1 MGADDVSYRVI
12 ADLFE
17 GLVNLNQSNQV
28 VPGVANSWD
37 ISSDGLVYT
46 FHLRKNAKWSNGEPV
61 TAEDFVY
68 AFRRNADPAQ
78 ASPQNV
84 FFLPIKNGKQVIN
97 GQLPTKDLAIK
108 ALSKDTLQIT
118 LEVPSPTFLQSLA
131 VPIMFPLYQPAI
143 KKWGNQWIQPGHI
156 VGNGA
161 YMLKKWV
168 VNGYLLEEKNPYYWD
183 EKNVRIPFIKF
194 LPTNA
199 LDGYNHYRAGSV
211 DFTDTPSGVKL
222 SKLKSQFTDQVYNV
236 PYLAVVYYWI
246 NMKKPAFQDIRVRKA
261 LNMVID
267 RHLITDQLVGMG
279 RTPAYGV
286 APDSIQHGAF
296 KELYKTLPS
305 YAWVNWSMS
314 KRIVEA
320 KKLLMAAG
328 FSAKHPLHFELSY
341 NTSEYNKQIALS
353 VMQMWQQ
360 AFKDSIDV
368 KLHNDEWKV
377 YIEEVNKGNFDI
389 ARMGS
394 NASINAVNEFVYAL
408 TCNAPSN
415 SGGSC
420 IPSINKDYQAAT
432 HAINHKDYNHYMRS
446 ALTTAMNAYLTIPIY
461 NATYTNLVKPRI
473 GGYDPT
479 YNNLDFIYS
488 KWFYFK

>member
-1 MGADDVSYRVI
+1 MGKKYFIVALIVLMAGCTNKGADHKTVAKEDRSIHPTVENTMVISNDTSIPTLDPGSSIGADDVSYRVI

-28 VPGVANSWD
+28 VPGVAQSWD

-46 FHLRKNAKWSNGEPV
+46 FHLRKDAKWSNGEPV

-84 FFLPIKNGKQVIN
+84 FFLPIKNAQKVIA
-97 GQLPTKDLAIK
+97 GQLPTTDLAVK
-108 ALSKDTLQIT
+108 ALSKDISQIT
-118 LEVPSPTFLQSLA
+118 LEAPSPTFLQSLA

-143 KKWGNQWIQPGHI
+143 KQWGNQWTQPEHI

-161 YMLKKWV
+161 YMLEKWV
-168 VNGYLLEEKNPYYWD
+168 VNGYLLEKKNPYYWD
-183 EKNVRIPFIKF
+183 ALNVRIPFIKF
-194 LPTNA
+194 LPTNS
-199 LDGYNHYRAGSV
+199 LDGYNHYLSGSV

-222 SKLKSQFTDQVYNV
+222 SKLKSEFTDQVYNV

-246 NMKKPAFQDIRVRKA
+246 NMEKPKFQDIRVRKA

-267 RHLITDQLVGMG
+267 RHLITDKLVGMG
-279 RTPAYGV
+279 RIPAYGV
-286 APDSIQHGAF
+286 IPDSIQHGAF
-296 KELYKTLPS
+296 KDLYKTLPS
-305 YAWVNWSMS
+305 YAWVNWSME
-314 KRIVEA
+314 KRIIEA
-320 KKLLMAAG
+320 KKLLIAAG
-328 FSAKHPLHFELSY
+328 FNAQHPLRFELSY

-360 AFKDSIDV
+360 AFTDSIDV

-377 YIEEVNKGNFDI
+377 YIDEVNKGNFDI

-408 TCNAPSN
+408 
-415 SGGSC
+415 
-420 IPSINKDYQAAT
+420 
-432 HAINHKDYNHYMRS
+432 
-446 ALTTAMNAYLTIPIY
+446 
-461 NATYTNLVKPRI
+461 
-473 GGYDPT
+473 
-479 YNNLDFIYS
+479 
-488 KWFYFK
+488 